1 MNSSALQLTW
11 EPPAPEQRNGIIRG
25 YLINA
30 TAWESGEYYEW
41 MSDTMSLVISS
52 LHPHYHYNLSVAANT
67 IGLGPFSDNYTVLM
81 PQDGKYNLHK

>member
-1 MNSSALQLTW
+1 VNSSALQLTW

-30 TAWESGEYYEW
+30 TAQESGEYYEW

-67 IGLGPFSDNYTVLM
+67 IGLGPFGVNYTVLM